1 MGNINHSEAFV
12 KKFLINV
19 SDVISNRLKNFL
31 SERQI
36 QTGFQPP
43 PKIIADKATWKHRT
57 RHFIMAVTVVPDSNK
72 LLQVVYLGHPII
84 KVHNG
89 KGVADSIISCMSEW
103 SISKE
108 QFIGGSFDGQYF
120 NLNVPKYL
128 NEYFLEENEKKPLYY
143 DWDPMHKAGLI
154 DDHLRKNSK
163 FSWVVTITVNHIH
176 F

>member
-1 MGNINHSEAFV
+1 
-12 KKFLINV
+12 
-19 SDVISNRLKNFL
+19 
-31 SERQI
+31 
-36 QTGFQPP
+36 
-43 PKIIADKATWKHRT
+43 
-57 RHFIMAVTVVPDSNK
+57 MAVTVVPDSNK